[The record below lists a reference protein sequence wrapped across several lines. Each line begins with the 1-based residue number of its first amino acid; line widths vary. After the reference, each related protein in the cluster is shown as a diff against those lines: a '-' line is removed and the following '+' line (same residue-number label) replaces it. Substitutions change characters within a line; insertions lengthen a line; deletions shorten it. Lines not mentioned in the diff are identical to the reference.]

1 MEVVLGLL
9 WLALLLCLSGCASL
23 PDTTGILNRHAGQQ
37 ARFETARGPLSERRS
52 AAILARMQRNT
63 GALDIL
69 DRHIALEEA
78 ISETPLTLG
87 NKVTLLEDGEQTYA
101 AMFEALRGA
110 RDHIQL
116 QSYIIE
122 DDAVGQRFADL
133 LLEKQ
138 AEGVQVNLVYDSVG
152 AIQTPHA
159 YFERLRQGGI
169 NVLEFNPVNPLAV
182 RMAWRIYH
190 RDHRKLLIVDGRV
203 GFLGG
208 INISGVYSTGSA
220 IGRRTR
226 SGGSSKSQGWRDTHM
241 RVEGPVV
248 ADLQRLFLDTWRKQ
262 HGPPPAE
269 RNYFPT
275 LLPAGEDIVRV
286 IGSSPDDPY
295 SRMYMA
301 LTSAIHSAEKRVWIT
316 NAYFV
321 PDPQLLRALCEAAA
335 RGVDVRLL
343 LPSHSDF
350 GVVLQAGRANYDQLL
365 SCGVRI
371 FEREGQLLHA
381 KTMVIDGVWSTV
393 GSTNLDWRSFL
404 DNDELDAIM
413 LGRAF
418 GSRMQ
423 EMFERDLAQSREI
436 DAQRWAERA
445 PGQRFKEWFSRL
457 WQRLL

>member
-1 MEVVLGLL
+1 MMLVML
-9 WLALLLCLSGCASL
+9 LSGCASL
-23 PDTTGILNRHAGQQ
+23 PDTSGILQRHAGQQ
-37 ARFETARGPLSERRS
+37 TRFETARGTLSEKRS
-52 AAILARMQRNT
+52 AAILQRLQRST
-63 GALDIL
+63 GELDIL

-78 ISETPLTLG
+78 ISDTPLTLG
-87 NKVTLLEDGEQTYA
+87 NRVTLLEDGEATYA
-101 AMFEALRGA
+101 AMFEAIRGA

-122 DDAVGQRFADL
+122 DDAVGRRFADAL
-133 LLEKQ
+133 LQKQ
-138 AEGVQVNLVYDSVG
+138 AEGVQVNLIYDSVG
-152 AIQTPHA
+152 AIRTPRA
-159 YFERLRQGGI
+159 YFDRLRAGGVS
-169 NVLEFNPVNPLAV
+169 VLEFNPVNPLAV
-182 RMAWRIYH
+182 RMAWRIYN
-190 RDHRKLLIVDGRV
+190 RDHRKLLIADGKV
-203 GFLGG
+203 AFLGG

-220 IGRRTR
+220 IGRSTR
-226 SGGSSKSQGWRDTHM
+226 SGGSSEAQGWRDTHM

-248 ADLQRLFLDTWRKQ
+248 ADLQRLFLDTWKKQ

-275 LLPAGEDIVRV
+275 LLPAGPDIVRV

-301 LTSAIHSAEKRVWIT
+301 LMSALHSAQRRIWIT

-321 PDPQLLRALCEAAA
+321 PDPQLLAALCEARG

-350 GVVLQAGRANYDQLL
+350 GIVLNAGRSNYEQLL
-365 SCGVRI
+365 GCGVRI

-381 KTMVIDGVWSTV
+381 KTVVIDGVWSTV

-413 LGRAF
+413 LGREF
-418 GSRMQ
+418 GARME
-423 EMFERDLAQSREI
+423 EMFQRDLEQSREI
-436 DAQRWAERA
+436 DPERWARRPA
-445 PGQRFKEWFSRL
+445 GTRFKEWFSRL